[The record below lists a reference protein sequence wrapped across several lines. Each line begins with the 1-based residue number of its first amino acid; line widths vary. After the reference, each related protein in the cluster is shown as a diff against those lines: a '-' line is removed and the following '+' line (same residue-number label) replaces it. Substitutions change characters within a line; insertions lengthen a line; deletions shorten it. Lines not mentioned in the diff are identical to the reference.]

1 MEELHSWRGLLKM
14 IISNPRE
21 KQRIA
26 GELGL
31 NPITLV
37 RWTTQTTDPRPH
49 NLHRLLDAIPLY
61 RDQMLELIR
70 DEDGFEEFSNAGM
83 NDTSKDIPAFF
94 YTNVF
99 TTRAAT
105 NDSMRYRATCEMI
118 LQQAIGQ
125 LDPDRSGM
133 SITVV
138 RCMPPRAGETKVRS
152 LRESL
157 GQGTPPWQA
166 DLEQQALFLGAESL
180 AGFVV
185 SGCRSFVTQN
195 VDEDYSIVPLARV
208 KYEKSS
214 AIYPILYAGRVAGC
228 IIISSFQYNNFL
240 SQSRLNLIK
249 NYADLFAAAIEPE
262 DFYAPE
268 DIELHMMPDQEVQKK
283 HFANFRQRVGAAM
296 IEAARDQHPINTIE
310 AERRIW
316 RQLEDE
322 LILAKLHEASGE

>member
-1 MEELHSWRGLLKM
+1 MDELHSWRGLLKM

-26 GELGL
+26 SELGL

-37 RWTTQTTDPRPH
+37 RWTTQATDPRSH
-49 NLHRLLDAIPLY
+49 NLRRLLDAIPQY

-70 DEDGFEEFSNAGM
+70 DEDGFEEFSNAGLD
-83 NDTSKDIPAFF
+83 DTSKEIPAFF

-99 TTRAAT
+99 TSRAAT
-105 NDSMRYRATCEMI
+105 NDNMRYRSTCEMI

-138 RCMPPRAGETKVRS
+138 RCMPPPEGESKVRS

-157 GQGTPPWQA
+157 GQGTPPWQT

-180 AGFVV
+180 AGSVV

-195 VDEDYSIVPLARV
+195 VDEDYSTVPLSRV

-228 IIISSFQYNNFL
+228 IIFSSFQYNNFL

-249 NYADLFAAAIEPE
+249 NYVDLFAVAFEPE
-262 DFYAPE
+262 DFYDPD
-268 DIELHMMPDQEVQKK
+268 DIELRLMPDQEVQKK
-283 HFANFRQRVGAAM
+283 HFTNFRQRVGAAM
-296 IEAARDQHPINTIE
+296 IEAARSNRAINTIE

-322 LILAKLHEASGE
+322 LILEAAGK